1 MRKLYIFDMDG
12 LLVDTERMMNE
23 SWYNSF
29 KYYNLNIT
37 PEKTIELVGLS
48 LSQIK
53 NKILQW
59 SNCNNF
65 DEIHN
70 YAIND
75 FWMNAEK
82 NGIEV
87 KKGAIELLNYLKSN
101 GVNIALATSTMKQ
114 RGLKILEQTKL
125 LNFFDYMLFGD
136 LVKRTKPDPEILKT
150 ILEKFSI
157 SAHDAIVF
165 EDSYNG
171 IKAANEAVIDV
182 IFIKDLVDPNNLG
195 EIKIHSSYE
204 SLIDYLNYLK
214 N

>member
-1 MRKLYIFDMDG
+1 
-12 LLVDTERMMNE
+12 
-23 SWYNSF
+23 
-29 KYYNLNIT
+29 
-37 PEKTIELVGLS
+37 
-48 LSQIK
+48 
-53 NKILQW
+53 
-59 SNCNNF
+59 
-65 DEIHN
+65 
-70 YAIND
+70 
-75 FWMNAEK
+75 MNAEK